1 MKKSLLLLVSMFIA
15 LATFAQKPVI
25 TFTKTTHDFGQIN
38 EVDGRVTTV
47 FEFKNEGMIP
57 LILNSVRAS
66 CGCTTPKW
74 TKEPIEPGA
83 TGQITVTYNPNGRP
97 GRFQKTITVNSNA
110 PVVKLTIRGEVIPR
124 NAKPVDN
131 YPIAM
136 GNLSLKS
143 KTLDLGTITKG
154 KMVQKSL
161 AYTNKTPNN
170 VHVEIVDQNATAYMA
185 AMPSLTDVANKQVGE
200 FQVVF
205 DSEKCPLYGPIEMPI
220 SFVVDP
226 SKENN
231 TQYSFLL
238 KANVVE
244 DFSGLT
250 PEQIAQAPI
259 VEIEHQIDL
268 GEIPANKKVK
278 KLLQI
283 KNVGS
288 NPLAIR
294 RVYTV
299 AKDLKTTAPKQL
311 KGGKK
316 GSISMEINTTQL
328 NPGQYKRIIKL
339 ITNDPKAPIQDIM
352 VIWVVK

>member
-1 MKKSLLLLVSMFIA
+1 MKKSLLLFVSMFIA

-38 EVDGRVTTV
+38 EVDGRVTTI
-47 FEFKNEGMIP
+47 FEFKNEGMVP
-57 LILNSVRAS
+57 LILHSVRAS

-83 TGQITVTYNPNGRP
+83 KGQITVTYNPNGRP

-136 GNLSLKS
+136 GNLNLKS
-143 KTLDLGTITKG
+143 KTLDLGTIVKG

-170 VHVEIVDQNATAYMA
+170 VHVELVTENTTSYMA
-185 AMPSLTDVANKQVGE
+185 VMPSLVDVANKQVGE

-205 DSEKCPLYGPIEMPI
+205 DSEKCPLYGPIETPI
-220 SFVVDP
+220 FFAVDP
-226 SKENN
+226 SKENT

-238 KANVVE
+238 KANIVE
-244 DFSGLT
+244 DFSELT
-250 PEQIAQAPI
+250 PEQMAQAPI
-259 VEIEHQIDL
+259 AEIEHQINL

-278 KLLQI
+278 KQLQI
-283 KNVGS
+283 KNVGFS
-288 NPLAIR
+288 PLAVR
-294 RVYTV
+294 RVYSA
-299 AKDLKTTAPKQL
+299 AKELKLTAPKQL
-311 KGGKK
+311 KSGKK

-339 ITNDPKAPIQDIM
+339 ITNDPKAPVQDIM